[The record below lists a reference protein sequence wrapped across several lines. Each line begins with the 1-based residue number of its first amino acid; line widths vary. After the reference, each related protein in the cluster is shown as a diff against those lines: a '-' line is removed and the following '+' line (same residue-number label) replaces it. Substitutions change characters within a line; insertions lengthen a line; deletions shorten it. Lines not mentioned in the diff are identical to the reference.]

1 MRISDWSSDVCSS
14 DLNVHRPLHGVA
26 ELHVEELRWRLLA
39 DARRVRQ
46 RARYQLAPFVSG
58 TLGAGLLAVKDR
70 QSVVSGKSVSVLFV
84 LGVRRFIYKNHIF
97 FIYIYNTLLLFFI
110 IFFYF

>member
-26 ELHVEELRWRLLA
+26 ELHVEELRGRLLA

-46 RARYQLAPFVSG
+46 RALHQLAPFVSG
-58 TLGAGLLAVKDR
+58 TLGAGLLAVNAPQRVNEAGDR
-70 QSVVSGKSVSVLFV
+70 RDALQRIEVRYDAFRAGKNVQGGDLPPQEN
-84 LGVRRFIYKNHIF
+84 GR
-97 FIYIYNTLLLFFI
+97 TT
-110 IFFYF
+110 